1 MNAPLDYTIPSDEIP
16 QVRLRALEDAWAD
29 DKKLA
34 DACDSEQVLRWLR
47 KTRTGLIGHATKAY
61 IAEMLEQE
69 ISIAFQADPSFSD
82 WCDEAREKMSKEI
95 PD

>member
-1 MNAPLDYTIPSDEIP
+1 MNASLDYTIPSDEIP

-34 DACDSEQVLRWLR
+34 DACDDATVLYWLR
-47 KTRTGLIGHATKAY
+47 ETHSAPFHTLDTL
-61 IAEMLEQE
+61 AEHIECA
-69 ISIAFQADPSFSD
+69 ISSAFSCDPSFSD